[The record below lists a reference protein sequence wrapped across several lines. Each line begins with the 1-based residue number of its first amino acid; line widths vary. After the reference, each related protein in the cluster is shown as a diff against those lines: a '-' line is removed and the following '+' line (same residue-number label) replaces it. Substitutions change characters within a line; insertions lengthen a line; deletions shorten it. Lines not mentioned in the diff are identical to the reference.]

1 MVIPTWFISLNLHYR
16 VVCVTCSTYENL
28 QEIVLLIDN
37 TLLPPAYRHKY
48 SYLKPHRF
56 LAELYV
62 ENMCHSMPDLRVTS
76 GTRHTRS
83 KRNRMGTIAPLKS
96 NSKLHTLRV
105 CVCVCHSVC
114 VYVYRH
120 LCVHLVDKKRKLTKL
135 ISTLSQCWVLDRQLW
150 LDWAPARVAFGRQAS
165 STRAAARDPAS

>member
-16 VVCVTCSTYENL
+16 VVCATFSTYENHFIYRRSFYSL
-28 QEIVLLIDN
+28 TIPS
-37 TLLPPAYRHKY
+37 LPPAYQHKY

-114 VYVYRH
+114 VCMCIDTFV
-120 LCVHLVDKKRKLTKL
+120 C
-135 ISTLSQCWVLDRQLW
+135 I
-150 LDWAPARVAFGRQAS
+150 
-165 STRAAARDPAS
+165 

>member
-16 VVCVTCSTYENL
+16 VICVTCSNIWKSFYL

-37 TLLPPAYRHKY
+37 TLLPPAYQHKY

-83 KRNRMGTIAPLKS
+83 KRNRMGTTAPLKS
-96 NSKLHTLRV
+96 NSKLHTCIMDDFV
-105 CVCVCHSVC
+105 TTCVCVT
-114 VYVYRH
+114 VYV
-120 LCVHLVDKKRKLTKL
+120 CMCIDTFVC
-135 ISTLSQCWVLDRQLW
+135 I
-150 LDWAPARVAFGRQAS
+150 
-165 STRAAARDPAS
+165 